1 MSTTND
7 HPDTTPTEEPN
18 PDSALIEDP
27 AALAGAEDDE
37 TAPAADESAALRKAR
52 QEAAERRVT
61 AREATERAE
70 ALQEQLDQAQTR
82 AQRLDD
88 AILAD
93 AFRAER
99 VSLEA
104 VRSLGYSAAD
114 LLRDDLTPDQEK
126 IRQVAAEAAAKF
138 GQLPQSQ
145 LEIDR
150 TAVAEAQNWPVE
162 LLHGDDP
169 GQWEKQLHAVRVE
182 LARRFPHL
190 SDHER
195 NLRLGQ
201 SLTGKPAPEL
211 DQAAGQKFLA
221 WALEHKLYDPDAPL
235 PPRLRPAQRPGRAPA
250 SGTGDPTGGSKGM
263 NWSDIF
269 SG

>member
-1 MSTTND
+1 MTTPND
-7 HPDTTPTEEPN
+7 HPDTTPSDEPN
-18 PDSALIEDP
+18 PDTAPTEEQT
-27 AALAGAEDDE
+27 ALAGPEDDA
-37 TAPAADESAALRKAR
+37 TAPEADESAALRKAR

-61 AREATERAE
+61 AREASERAE

-104 VRSLGYSAAD
+104 VRSLGYSAGD
-114 LLRDDLTPDQEK
+114 LLRDDLTPDQDK

-150 TAVAEAQNWPVE
+150 AAFAEAQDWPVE

-169 GQWEKQLHAVRVE
+169 DQWDKQLHAVRAE
-182 LARRFPHL
+182 LARRFPQL
-190 SDHER
+190 SDRER
-195 NLRLGQ
+195 NLRLEQ
-201 SLTGKPAPEL
+201 SLTGKPSPEL
-211 DQAAGQKFLA
+211 DRAMAEKFLS
-221 WALEHKLYDPDAPL
+221 WALEHKLYDPEAPL
-235 PPRLRPAQRPGRAPA
+235 PPRLRPADRRGRAPG

-263 NWSDIF
+263 NWSDLF